1 MGLGR
6 VAVVLFLL
14 LPLIE
19 IAGFVL
25 VGNAIG
31 LWPTLAGVLLT
42 GALGALVLRWQGVAV
57 LRDMQRQINNGLMP
71 ARAVADT
78 ALIGVAGFLLLLP
91 GYFTDILGL
100 LLLLPPV
107 RHGLY
112 SAVRSRIK
120 VVPVTGR
127 SFYGTPPDQP
137 ETIELDHDDYR
148 QR

>member
-1 MGLGR
+1 MSLGR

-31 LWPTLAGVLLT
+31 LWPTLGGVLLT
-42 GALGALVLRWQGVAV
+42 GVLGALVLRWQGVTAM
-57 LRDMQRQINNGLMP
+57 RDLPRQINSGMMP
-71 ARAVADT
+71 GRAVADT

-107 RHGLY
+107 RHALY

-120 VVPVTGR
+120 VVPLSGR

-148 QR
+148 PR

>member
-1 MGLGR
+1 MGPGR
-6 VAVVLFLL
+6 MAFVLFLL

-31 LWPTLAGVLLT
+31 LWPTLAGVVLSGL
-42 GALGALVLRWQGVAV
+42 LGALVLRWQGVAV
-57 LRDMQRQINNGLMP
+57 LRDLQRQINSGMMP

-78 ALIGVAGFLLLLP
+78 AMIGVAGFLLLLP

-100 LLLLPPV
+100 LLLIPPV
-107 RHGLY
+107 RYALY

-120 VVPVTGR
+120 VVPLSGR
-127 SFYGTPPDQP
+127 SFYGQQPEQP

-148 QR
+148 PR